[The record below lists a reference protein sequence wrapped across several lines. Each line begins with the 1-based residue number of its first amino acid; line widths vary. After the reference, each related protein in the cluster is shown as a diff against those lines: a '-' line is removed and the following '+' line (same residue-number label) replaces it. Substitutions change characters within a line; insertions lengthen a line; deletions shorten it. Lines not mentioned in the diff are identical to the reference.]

1 MNTEVN
7 AGMKP
12 TFVKL
17 TVNLPDSV
25 VTIHFTTILHTV
37 LHLEFYKSNISE
49 TGFVS
54 INGCKRR
61 RGSYSVE
68 PIKKQL
74 TLWRTRDE
82 G

>member
-12 TFVKL
+12 THMKL

-25 VTIHFTTILHTV
+25 VTIHFTIILHTV
-37 LHLEFYKSNISE
+37 LHLEFYQQNISE
-49 TGFVS
+49 TGSVS

-61 RGSYSVE
+61 KSSYSTE
-68 PIKKQL
+68 PIKKEPTKETQ
-74 TLWRTRDE
+74 R
-82 G
+82 